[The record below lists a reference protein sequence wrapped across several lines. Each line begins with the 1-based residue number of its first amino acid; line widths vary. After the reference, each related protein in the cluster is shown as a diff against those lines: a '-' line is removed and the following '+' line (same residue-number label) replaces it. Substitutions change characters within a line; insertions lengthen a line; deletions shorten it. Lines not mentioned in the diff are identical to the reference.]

1 MKTNFVNIINHSIL
15 IDEIGLDLLKN
26 KQSFI
31 AYGILSETNSLM
43 IKQENKIPEIF
54 TQYTIKF
61 DESIKETVICN
72 DNYYCINLKKINI
85 LKKQLPL
92 KCLNTYKIEKNNVN
106 FIHMINFVFKDELI
120 ESFYFSFN
128 SLTKQKKI
136 SNLQH

>member
-92 KCLNTYKIEKNNVN
+92 KCLNTYKVEKNNVN

>member
-15 IDEIGLDLLKN
+15 IDEIGLDLLKI
-26 KQSFI
+26 KQDFI

-61 DESIKETVICN
+61 DESIKETVSCN
-72 DNYYCINLKKINI
+72 HNHYCINLKKINI

-92 KCLNTYKIEKNNVN
+92 KCLNTYKVEKNNVN

-128 SLTKQKKI
+128 NLTKQKKI
-136 SNLQH
+136 SNSQH

>member
-61 DESIKETVICN
+61 DESIKGF
-72 DNYYCINLKKINI
+72 
-85 LKKQLPL
+85 Q
-92 KCLNTYKIEKNNVN
+92 
-106 FIHMINFVFKDELI
+106 
-120 ESFYFSFN
+120 
-128 SLTKQKKI
+128 
-136 SNLQH
+136 

>member
-92 KCLNTYKIEKNNVN
+92 KCLNTYNIE
-106 FIHMINFVFKDELI
+106 
-120 ESFYFSFN
+120 
-128 SLTKQKKI
+128 
-136 SNLQH
+136 